1 MRRTRRQKIIT
12 GLDMGTTKI
21 CAIIGQIDED
31 DQLSV
36 LGVGS
41 NPSHGLRKGIVVSID
56 ETIDSVQRAVRKAEQ
71 MANTEVR
78 DVFVG
83 ITGGHLTSMNNRAM
97 VEVAN
102 PIRGVRRADLARVLD
117 KAKSIALPLDRDM
130 IKWVKQTYL
139 CDDEPCYQDPL
150 GKACSKL
157 EIKLH
162 IVTGAINATQN
173 IVRCVNMAGFC
184 TADVLPESLASSL
197 ATIDDD
203 EKDLGVILMDIG
215 GGTTDIAVFT
225 NGSIQFTNVVPYGGD
240 NITND
245 IAIGLRVSH
254 YDAENIKKK
263 YGHAMASAVCPDDT
277 FDIQRV
283 LNQKRERVKKR
294 FLCEIIQVR
303 LEEILLM
310 AKEAIDA
317 TPYRDRVYAGIVLTG
332 GTALLNGIVELTEKI
347 FDLSVKVGVPQ
358 GLKGLSGVVSSPI
371 YSTGIGMVLWGL
383 NPESSA
389 YLNHRTLPRVILN
402 FARRIIDVYA

>member
-1 MRRTRRQKIIT
+1 MRFTRRQKIIT

-31 DQLSV
+31 NQLSI

-56 ETIDSVQRAVRKAEQ
+56 ETVDSIQRAVSKAEQ

-78 DVFVG
+78 DVYVG
-83 ITGGHLTSMNNRAM
+83 ITGAHLTSMNNRAM
-97 VEVAN
+97 VEVGN
-102 PIRGVRRADLARVLD
+102 PTRGVTRADLARVLD
-117 KAKSIALPLDRDM
+117 KAKSVSLPPDRD
-130 IKWVKQTYL
+130 IVKWVRQTFL
-139 CDDEPCYQDPL
+139 CDDAPCYQEPL

-157 EIKLH
+157 ELKLH
-162 IVTGAINATQN
+162 IVNGSINTTQN
-173 IVRCVNMAGFC
+173 IIRCVNMGGFR

-197 ATIDDD
+197 ATIDNN

-225 NGSIQFTNVVPYGGD
+225 NGCIQFTGVLPFGGD
-240 NITND
+240 NITSD
-245 IAIGLRVSH
+245 IAIGLRVSP

-263 YGHAMASAVCPDDT
+263 YGHAMSSAVSQDET
-277 FDIQRV
+277 FEIQRV

-294 FLCEIIQVR
+294 FLCEIIQLR
-303 LEEILLM
+303 LEEILLI
-310 AKEAIDA
+310 AKEMIDA
-317 TPYRDRVYAGIVLTG
+317 TPYSERVFAGIVLTG
-332 GTALLNGIVELTEKI
+332 GTALLSGIVELTEKV
-347 FDLSVKVGVPQ
+347 FDLPVKVGVPQ

-383 NPESSA
+383 NPESAA
-389 YLNHRTLPRVILN
+389 YANHRTIPRMILN
-402 FARRIIDVYA
+402 AARRLIDIYA